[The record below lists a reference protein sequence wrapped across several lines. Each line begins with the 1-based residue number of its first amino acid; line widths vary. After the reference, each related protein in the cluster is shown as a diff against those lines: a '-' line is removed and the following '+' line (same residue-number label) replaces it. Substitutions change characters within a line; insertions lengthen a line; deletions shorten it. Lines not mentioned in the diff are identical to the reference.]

1 MILLG
6 RERFLKCIMTAFLAS
21 STNNTPPPPTT
32 KLEPS
37 SNIAATSE
45 TSFPSKKE
53 GSSSLSS
60 AVKNNNGETTAA
72 TTTVIDYSSNPTI
85 FGQILRQ
92 EILYYPY
99 IETDTLLSFRDRTPR
114 APLHA
119 LVITKQYIPSV
130 QSLQSPSLSSNDDA
144 SIEVVSSMKEMA
156 LQIIQSQQPT
166 AYQNQDYILAFHVPP
181 FHSVHHLHLHVLAPA
196 SEMSFIFRYG
206 IFATGTIWCTGV
218 DDVLKRLKERKRAV

>member
-1 MILLG
+1 M
-6 RERFLKCIMTAFLAS
+6 E
-21 STNNTPPPPTT
+21 NNNISNTT
-32 KLEPS
+32 KTATES
-37 SNIAATSE
+37 S
-45 TSFPSKKE
+45 PK
-53 GSSSLSS
+53 
-60 AVKNNNGETTAA
+60 
-72 TTTVIDYSSNPTI
+72 DYSSNPTV
-85 FGQILRQ
+85 FGKILRQ
-92 EILYYPY
+92 EIPYHPY

>member
-130 QSLQSPSLSSNDDA
+130 RSLQPSSSPYDTV
-144 SIEVVSSMKEMA
+144 EVVSSMKEMA
-156 LQIIQSQQPT
+156 LDIIKSQQPT
-166 AYQNQDYILAFHVPP
+166 AYQKQDYILAFHIPP
-181 FHSVHHLHLHVLAPA
+181 FNSVDHIHLHVLAPA